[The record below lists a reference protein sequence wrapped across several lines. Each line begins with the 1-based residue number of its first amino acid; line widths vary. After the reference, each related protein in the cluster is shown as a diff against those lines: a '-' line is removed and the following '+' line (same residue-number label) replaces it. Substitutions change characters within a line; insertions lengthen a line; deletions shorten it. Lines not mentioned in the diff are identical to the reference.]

1 MKTGYIIGLALG
13 HNASTC
19 LIKDGQI
26 VFSVEEE
33 RLTRLKADG
42 APLLGLLKVLDY
54 TDKVDYVAIT
64 YPCDDTNLL
73 EYTREHLYFGMARKL
88 GLITINNSQ
97 ALVYNDQHHLTH
109 AVCAFYHSGFESAA
123 VLVIDSAGSEITLSI
138 RDEHKNYIK
147 ACEIESIYKFIILSY
162 ASFSSA
168 AFGECPAF

>member
-42 APLLGLLKVLDY
+42 APLRGLLKVLDY
-54 TDKVDYVAIT
+54 TNKVDYIAIT

-88 GLITINNSQ
+88 GLTEMNHKQELS
-97 ALVYNDQHHLTH
+97 YNDVPLNAQTNSLEPYAKEIADYLDWVLTQWPKNENVI
-109 AVCAFYHSGFESAA
+109 AQGFRLLNIGAKWPELKT
-123 VLVIDSAGSEITLSI
+123 VFDIIDL
-138 RDEHKNYIK
+138 
-147 ACEIESIYKFIILSY
+147 L
-162 ASFSSA
+162 
-168 AFGECPAF
+168 